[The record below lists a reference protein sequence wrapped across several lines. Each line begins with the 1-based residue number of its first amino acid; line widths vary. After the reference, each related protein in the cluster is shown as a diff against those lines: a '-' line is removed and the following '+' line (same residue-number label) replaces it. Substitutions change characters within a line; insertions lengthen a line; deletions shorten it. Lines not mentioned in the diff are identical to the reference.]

1 MKLKGYPFA
10 LPSSLKKAMRMLAAA
25 AQSNRSPC
33 LLISFCKILSPACRP
48 NEPATVP
55 SLWRRGSVLPARRF
69 RRIGAST
76 ISPAAGNRE
85 QDLRKIKG
93 NQFFWQTSYIDPFTS
108 TSGQCSRLSGEW
120 RDGRSRTKLAV
131 QNKEQG
137 RSPPILLG
145 MPLFHHARLL
155 TKVTSGCS

>member
-55 SLWRRGSVLPARRF
+55 SLWRRGSVLPTRRSP
-69 RRIGAST
+69 RIGAST

-85 QDLRKIKG
+85 QDLLQAPLVSVAGYLG
-93 NQFFWQTSYIDPFTS
+93 NGVMGALEPNLLFKTKNRAGHHRYYSVCLYFTM
-108 TSGQCSRLSGEW
+108 
-120 RDGRSRTKLAV
+120 
-131 QNKEQG
+131 QG
-137 RSPPILLG
+137 
-145 MPLFHHARLL
+145 F
-155 TKVTSGCS
+155 

>member
-93 NQFFWQTSYIDPFTS
+93 NQFFWQISYIDPSQAPLVSIAGYLGNGVMGALSNQTS
-108 TSGQCSRLSGEW
+108 CVKQ
-120 RDGRSRTKLAV
+120 
-131 QNKEQG
+131 
-137 RSPPILLG
+137 
-145 MPLFHHARLL
+145 
-155 TKVTSGCS
+155 